1 MINNIK
7 RDGGMK
13 HLIPGLLLVITLL
26 SSTLSNNL
34 KIASA
39 QSPPPQPVF
48 PIVYAGTLK
57 IVKGTTTL
65 NAPVGT
71 EVIAKVVGG
80 VEVGR
85 KTVTKAGIYGE
96 SPFDLLLV
104 QGNLSQGNVIEYYV
118 NSVKAA
124 QIDTL
129 LTDPRLVNPEPRYNF
144 PLTVEDNIPPAI
156 TGMLPIPGSTTVQ
169 TLNTISASY
178 SDNLAGININ
188 SVSLLL
194 NNVFVVPG
202 IKTISG
208 LSYSTSLIP
217 GNNTVILSVGDN
229 VGNTVSQSWTFF
241 VAPPSIFSGGGS
253 LPPVTIPAPIVTP
266 APVPVTTPAPIR
278 PVATTPP
285 SPTQTLVT
293 SIESLQPKQAATEI
307 ATATT
312 SQAIQ
317 ALQQAP
323 VDKASRV
330 ISETATPKATEI
342 INEIAVN
349 KAIEIMERVDTPKAA
364 EIIAQLTTAK
374 AVEITERVT
383 VNRAS
388 QIMEQSAPEKAAQ
401 IFSQVS
407 TGKAVEIL
415 SAMGSEK
422 AGQAMDKLSTSKLE
436 QILPAMRREVIQEK
450 LPEVSPARQYE
461 IKPQTLFQLLPQVN
475 AEQLVREIPPAPGRG
490 MEKPLQTAS
499 SATSATYNVNQTR
512 PGEWSALVGTPSP
525 ISNVLARFKE
535 SLSNIQVNIE
545 DLTAKPV
552 DIRSEPFGQKVNG
565 YIRIDLPQSAS
576 SAVEVGYIRFFVE
589 KSWLKTNKI
598 HKWSVIL
605 SRYDTELAVWMALPT
620 KRVDEDSD
628 RVYYSASTPRFST
641 FAITGSPELPALEF
655 RVSNPVIS
663 PAPVVSGQPVRISA
677 ELSNLTN
684 AAQSFAIPLWVNGTV
699 ESSQVVTVAAGGKAE
714 LSYTISRGAGAYE
727 LRIDR
732 QITNLQVSQ
741 PTPTPTPTPTA
752 TPTPAPTPVPT
763 PTATPT
769 PTPTPTPQPA
779 ISPTPTLRPTPTP
792 SRSSE
797 TSKSPWLIIIGGAV
811 GGAVLTAIIITLFV
825 MSSRKR
831 RAGKR

>member
-1 MINNIK
+1 
-7 RDGGMK
+7 MK
-13 HLIPGLLLVITLL
+13 HLIPGLLLVIVLL
-26 SSTLSNNL
+26 SSTLSGSV

-80 VEVGR
+80 VELGR

-129 LTDPRLVNPEPRYNF
+129 STDPRAVFPEPRLNF
-144 PLTVEDNIPPAI
+144 NLTVEDNIPPAI
-156 TGMLPIPGSTTVQ
+156 TGMLPTPGSVTAGTIV
-169 TLNTISASY
+169 TISANY

-194 NNVFVVPG
+194 NNSVVFPG

-208 LSYSTSLIP
+208 LSYSTGLIP
-217 GNNTVILSVGDN
+217 GINTVMLTVGDN
-229 VGNTVSQSWTFF
+229 LGNTASQRWSF
-241 VAPPSIFSGGGS
+241 VIPSPSIASGQLS
-253 LPPVTIPAPIVTP
+253 VPPVSTPAPVVTP
-266 APVPVTTPAPIR
+266 APIPVIPVPTPIR
-278 PVATTPP
+278 PAVTTPP

-330 ISETATPKATEI
+330 ISETTTPKATEI
-342 INEIAVN
+342 INEIAVT

-388 QIMEQSAPEKAAQ
+388 QIMEQSTPEKAAQ
-401 IFSQVS
+401 IFSQIS

-422 AGQAMDKLSTSKLE
+422 AGQAMDKLSTSRLE

-490 MEKPLQTAS
+490 MEKPLQVAGTAT
-499 SATSATYNVNQTR
+499 AATYNVNQTR

-552 DIRSEPFGQKVNG
+552 NIRSEPSGQKVNS

-605 SRYDTELAVWMALPT
+605 SRYDTELAAWMALPT

-641 FAITGSPELPALEF
+641 FAITGSHELPALEF

-663 PAPVVSGQPVRISA
+663 PASVVAGQPVRISA

-684 AAQSFAIPLWVNGTV
+684 ATQSFAIPLWVNGTV

-714 LSYTISRGAGAYE
+714 LSYTISRGAGTYE

-741 PTPTPTPTPTA
+741 PTPTPTPTPTT
-752 TPTPAPTPVPT
+752 TPTPAPTPAPT

-769 PTPTPTPQPA
+769 PTPTPTPTIQPA

-797 TSKSPWLIIIGGAV
+797 AGISPWLIIIGAAV
-811 GGAVLTAIIITLFV
+811 GGAILTAIVITLLV

-831 RAGKR
+831 GSGKR